1 MYKGEQSS
9 TERKA
14 KYMFEFKIMK
24 KDKGSKA
31 RVGIMKVPYGEVE
44 TPAFMPVATLG
55 DVKTLISEDLKE
67 IGVDILISN
76 AYHLYLKP
84 GVEIIE
90 KAGGLHK
97 FMNWNNPIITDS
109 GGFQIFSLENVKVNE
124 DGVIFK
130 SKLDGSTHFITP
142 EKSIEIQNKIGAD
155 IIMAFDYCPKDWNNY
170 SEIEKSVEFTVK
182 WAKRC
187 KNYHKKEQQTLF
199 GIIQG
204 GVYKELR
211 KKCIEE
217 LGKINFDGY
226 GIGGLSIGEPE
237 EKTLE
242 TASFI
247 SENIEEKKLKYF
259 MGMGMPL
266 QLLNLIEMGYDLFD
280 CGMITH
286 IARTGSTIT
295 HRGKINIKGGKYKED
310 FSPLDPDCDC
320 FVCRNYSR
328 AYIRHLIN
336 SKEITGLRLN
346 SYHNVYFV
354 INFIK
359 KIRESIK
366 EGKFT
371 DFKKEFQSM
380 YL

>member
-1 MYKGEQSS
+1 
-9 TERKA
+9 
-14 KYMFEFKIMK
+14 MFEFKVIK
-24 KDKGSKA
+24 KDKKSEA
-31 RVGIMKVPYGEVE
+31 RVGIMKVSHGEVE

-55 DVKTLISEDLKE
+55 DVKTLTSEDLKE

-84 GVEIIE
+84 GIEIIE

-97 FMNWNNPIITDS
+97 FMNWDNPIITDS

-170 SEIEKSVEFTVK
+170 SEIEKSVEFTLK
-182 WAKRC
+182 WAERC

-204 GVYKELR
+204 GVHKELR
-211 KKCIEE
+211 KKCIEG

-226 GIGGLSIGEPE
+226 GIGGLSIGEPL

-295 HRGKINIKGGKYKED
+295 HKGKINIKAGKYKDD

-320 FVCRNYSR
+320 FVCRNYTK

-354 INFIK
+354 INFIR

-366 EGKFT
+366 EERFA
-371 DFKKEFQSM
+371 DFKKEFQSI
-380 YL
+380 YLQ